1 MYGLSFTSNSTG
13 YTAGNRGEMYKTT
26 DGGYNWKRENSGSST
41 SIIFSIEAYNDN
53 YLGIKR
59 NGTIIHTVNGGQT
72 YIKKLNSFQT
82 AIYKLCQNYPN
93 PFNQQPILNLQ
104 FRKIILLV

>member
-1 MYGLSFTSNSTG
+1 
-13 YTAGNRGEMYKTT
+13 MYKTT

-41 SIIFSIEAYNDN
+41 SIIFSIEAYNDSVIWASR
-53 YLGIKR
+53 G

-93 PFNQQPILNLQ
+93 PFNPTTILNLQ